1 MSEFLQ
7 KLLSRAKEKA
17 DSLEAEPVDNLLS
30 TDGLSALDFEPPS
43 NIEAPPQFEPP
54 SNIEGPANNEAYQLT
69 KRSKSANKAIKSKIS
84 VVPSPSNIEAPPQ
97 FEPPSNIEAGGIK
110 ITNNYM
116 RFDLDIFDAIKAM
129 SESETRIYL
138 DLLLRSYGQIPARNI
153 CNTTNPEI
161 ASRTGI
167 GSSSSFSKAIR
178 SLEQRG
184 YIKRIFE
191 SHQKNQKS
199 IYRVYLP
206 CELTGSRSKTKIE
219 NIS

>member
-17 DSLEAEPVDNLLS
+17 DSLEVDPVDNLLS
-30 TDGLSALDFEPPS
+30 TDDLSTLDVEPPSNTEAPPYFEPPS
-43 NIEAPPQFEPP
+43 NTEAPPYFEAHQT
-54 SNIEGPANNEAYQLT
+54 G
-69 KRSKSANKAIKSKIS
+69 KRSKQSREATKPTIT
-84 VVPSPSNIEAPPQ
+84 VVPSPSNIESPPH
-97 FEPPSNIEAGGIK
+97 FTPPSIIEAGGIK
-110 ITNNYM
+110 ITSNYM

-138 DLLLRSYGQIPARNI
+138 DLLLRSYGQLPARNI

-167 GSSSSFSKAIR
+167 RSSSSFSKAIR

-199 IYRVYLP
+199 IFRVYLP
-206 CELTGSRSKTKIE
+206 CELPGYRSKTKIE
-219 NIS
+219 NMS

>member
-30 TDGLSALDFEPPS
+30 TDGLSALDFEP
-43 NIEAPPQFEPP
+43 
-54 SNIEGPANNEAYQLT
+54 
-69 KRSKSANKAIKSKIS
+69 
-84 VVPSPSNIEAPPQ
+84 PSNIEAPPQ